1 MVRKT
6 KSIGRWSNNYTF
18 RYLKICIYM
27 KNIIQATAGFA
38 GGSTTGPGKCYY
50 FSLSIKRSFFH
61 MSPISNYLVL
71 LLLRSL
77 QRINTGEELIFLVF
91 GHGFS
96 KSFLLFPVI
105 TPSVTK
111 TPQATTK
118 CVYLM
123 KKSFV
128 VTL

>member
-1 MVRKT
+1 
-6 KSIGRWSNNYTF
+6 
-18 RYLKICIYM
+18 
-27 KNIIQATAGFA
+27 
-38 GGSTTGPGKCYY
+38 
-50 FSLSIKRSFFH
+50 

-111 TPQATTK
+111 TPQAKTTLQDRTLK
-118 CVYLM
+118 HCIEI
-123 KKSFV
+123 KHIASTNKSN
-128 VTL
+128 TNYSDP